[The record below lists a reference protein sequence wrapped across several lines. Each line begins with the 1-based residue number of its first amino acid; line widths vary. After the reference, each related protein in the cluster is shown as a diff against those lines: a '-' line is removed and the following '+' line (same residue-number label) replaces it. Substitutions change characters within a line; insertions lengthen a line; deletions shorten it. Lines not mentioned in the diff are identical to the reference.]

1 MPKRSC
7 ARRWTSP
14 PTSAS
19 TPTATSRWRNSSAVT
34 LAKRFPPQALLLAVP
49 AILALQAAI
58 LYAMGRVPICTC
70 GYVKLWHGV
79 VQSSE
84 NSQHLT
90 DWYTFSHL
98 IHGFL
103 FYAATWVLLPR
114 LSWQAR
120 LIVAM
125 LVEGGWELVENSNFI
140 IERYRAA
147 TVSLDYFGDSIVNS
161 ISDTLA
167 MVTGFLLARTLPVAM
182 TVALALAF
190 EIFVGLHIRDNLTLN
205 IIMLLYPFEA
215 IRQWQAGPPI
225 I

>member
-1 MPKRSC
+1 
-7 ARRWTSP
+7 
-14 PTSAS
+14 
-19 TPTATSRWRNSSAVT
+19 
-34 LAKRFPPQALLLAVP
+34 
-49 AILALQAAI
+49 
-58 LYAMGRVPICTC
+58 MGRLPICAC

-79 VQSSE
+79 ARSSE

-125 LVEGGWELVENSNFI
+125 LVEGGWELVENSNFV